1 MIWRALTFLA
11 LLTSIAAFAIAV
23 MAYQHAGGDLK
34 QIGQLVQSTRRGTAN
49 ALDKVEAYVRGHDRR
64 RAEDV
69 RNK

>member
-11 LLTSIAAFAIAV
+11 LLTSVAAFAIAM

-49 ALDKVEAYVRGHDRR
+49 VLDKVEDVVRGHQRG

-69 RNK
+69 RKK

>member
-11 LLTSIAAFAIAV
+11 LLTSVAAFAIAV

-49 ALDKVEAYVRGHDRR
+49 ALDKVEDFVRGHQRG

-69 RNK
+69 RKK

>member
-34 QIGQLVQSTRRGTAN
+34 QVGQFVQSTRRGTAN
-49 ALDKVEAYVRGHDRR
+49 ALDKIEGFMRGHESR

-69 RNK
+69 QKK